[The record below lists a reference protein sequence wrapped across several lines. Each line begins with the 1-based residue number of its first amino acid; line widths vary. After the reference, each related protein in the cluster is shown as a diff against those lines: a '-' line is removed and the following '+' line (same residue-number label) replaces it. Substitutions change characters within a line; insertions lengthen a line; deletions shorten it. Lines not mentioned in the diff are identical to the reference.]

1 MTEPETTKKTLKN
14 VREKSEKLKPV
25 KTFRA
30 SDFLTKEQIEEV
42 RTNNLKGRARHKKF
56 DNVDSLVAEIM
67 ARFGYDAYLAWKAG
81 NIPSDKMM
89 RLLYAERAREKDSQV
104 TLYSVILSTVSS
116 CVRVQKG
123 EQKPKGLRQAANLIK
138 RELKMAKGEF

>member
-1 MTEPETTKKTLKN
+1 MTEPETTNKTLKN

-42 RTNNLKGRARHKKF
+42 KTNNLKGKARRKKF
-56 DNVDSLVAEIM
+56 DNVDAFVAEII
-67 ARFGYDAYLAWKAG
+67 ARFGYDTYLAWRAG
-81 NIPSDKMM
+81 NIPSDKMQ
-89 RLLYAERAREKDSQV
+89 RLIYAERAREKDAQV

-116 CVRVQKG
+116 CVRVGKG

-138 RELKMAKGEF
+138 RELKLAKGEF